1 MSAVQTY
8 QALPTAAPSAL
19 EPFRGLTAVTQQ
31 IFDTA
36 PLPILAMRLD
46 DGSLIYAN
54 PAARLAF
61 GLSEARAITVWDM
74 VLDEA
79 DRETFRQQLQKRQ
92 QGHNDDYELTFCR
105 LDNKRRIAVRIAGIA
120 LLDEDGALF
129 ASMAIVRPVHVSRAT
144 EAILKATQSAKGWR
158 DVFSALARQLVKV
171 LPFDEFSVS
180 LVDERSLLSKV
191 IFNCDRAIQPVQIS
205 QKWYTLTPEALDRIR
220 RDPLIV
226 SSIRDHLV
234 EVRLAH
240 LIKRPGGGLTRGL
253 RSFMSVPIVR
263 GGRIRAVIC
272 LVSRE
277 SAFYDQRDATF
288 ISELPIT
295 GVSQMALHYLAVEEQ
310 RFIKRFSRDVWTC
323 DTNVK
328 IAKQIVRELCSHF
341 DWRHVSLF
349 EVSRK
354 SHQLVLR
361 AQAARQ
367 GAEAVASGLSRPIA
381 LGALGE
387 ACSSGRP
394 ASYPDLP
401 ASGPMRDG
409 VAPLHQW
416 TRSLLCYPVEI
427 RNRVRWILNVEDDSP
442 RAFAKEEIG
451 SLRRLFETA
460 SVALNALAERHVL
473 RAVVEESSQ
482 GVIIINDEGIVTG
495 MNPEARR
502 LLGVSAPGSATEEAG
517 IGRPLAEFV
526 ADPYVCQAL
535 IGVTGRTAEEKIE
548 LRRTDGAAAAVLMSA
563 RLLENNFGRRAIFIK
578 DLAPMQQLKE
588 RESVEAAF
596 LEMAEQVRIPLSL
609 ATSLLSR
616 AVAKIADGTGSSYLD
631 KALRQLAKLQIT
643 FDRLALWRPDLDAD
657 NVRISLHKLAEE
669 ALGDLPE
676 PERSKI
682 RTAIRPSDLSVC
694 GDPYQLKNAIQS
706 VLAYL
711 LRFCPEQAGV
721 EITAEQ
727 EDGHVAIRIRGPVPD
742 SSSAQAASAGPLETI
757 ALGSSVVRRVVERMH
772 GSYSRTND
780 GGRAEFKMVLP
791 AATQGESWLSRR

>member
-8 QALPTAAPSAL
+8 QVLPNAAPSAL

-31 IFDTA
+31 IFDAT
-36 PLPILAMRLD
+36 PLPIMAIRLD
-46 DGSLIYAN
+46 DGTVIYAN

-61 GLSEARAITVWDM
+61 GLPEACAITLWDL
-74 VLDEA
+74 VVDEA
-79 DRETFRQQLQKRQ
+79 GRETFRQQLQKRK
-92 QGHNDDYELTFCR
+92 QGHNDDYELTFRR
-105 LDNKRRIAVRIAGIA
+105 LDNKRRIAVRVAGIA
-120 LLDEDGALF
+120 LLDEDGTLF
-129 ASMAIVRPVHVSRAT
+129 ASMAIIRPIHVLRAT
-144 EAILKATQSAKGWR
+144 EAILKATQSAKKWD
-158 DVFSALARQLVKV
+158 DVFSALAGQLVKV
-171 LPFDEFSVS
+171 LPFDEFSVA
-180 LVDERSLLSKV
+180 LVDEKNLLSKV
-191 IFNCDRAIQPVQIS
+191 IFNCDRAIQPVRIP

-226 SSIRDHLV
+226 PNIRDYLV
-234 EVRLAH
+234 EIGLAH
-240 LIKRPGGGLTRGL
+240 LIKGPGGGLTRGL

-277 SAFYDQRDATF
+277 LAFYDQRDATF

-295 GVSQMALHYLAVEEQ
+295 GVGQTALHSLAVEEE
-310 RFIKRFSRDVWTC
+310 RFIKRFSRDVWAC

-328 IAKQIVRELCSHF
+328 VAEQIVRELCSHF

-354 SHQLVLR
+354 SHQFVLR
-361 AQAARQ
+361 AQAAQ
-367 GAEAVASGLSRPIA
+367 AGADALASGLARPIA

-387 ACSSGRP
+387 ACSSRRP
-394 ASYPDLP
+394 VSHPDLP
-401 ASGPMRDG
+401 ASGSMRDD
-409 VAPLHQW
+409 VAPLHPW
-416 TRSLLCYPVEI
+416 TRSLLCYPVAI
-427 RNRVRWILNVEDDSP
+427 RNRVRWILNVEDDCP

-451 SLRRLFETA
+451 NLRRLFETA

-495 MNPEARR
+495 MNPEARL
-502 LLGVSAPGSATEEAG
+502 LLGVLPSGSVTEEAG

-548 LRRTDGAAAAVLMSA
+548 LRRTDGTTAAVLMSA

-596 LEMAEQVRIPLSL
+596 LEMAEQVRMPLSL
-609 ATSLLSR
+609 ATSLLNR
-616 AVAKIADGTGSSYLD
+616 AMAKSTDGTGSSYLD

-657 NVRISLHKLAEE
+657 NVRINLHKLAEE
-669 ALGDLPE
+669 ALDDLPE

-706 VLAYL
+706 VLSYL
-711 LRFCPEQAGV
+711 LRFCPEQPGV
-721 EITAEQ
+721 EVTAEQ

-742 SSSAQAASAGPLETI
+742 SSSAQAANAGPLETI
-757 ALGSSVVRRVVERMH
+757 ALGESVVRRVVERMH

-780 GGRAEFKMVLP
+780 GGWAEFKLVLT
-791 AATQGESWLSRR
+791 AATKGESWLSRR

>member
-1 MSAVQTY
+1 
-8 QALPTAAPSAL
+8 
-19 EPFRGLTAVTQQ
+19 
-31 IFDTA
+31 
-36 PLPILAMRLD
+36 
-46 DGSLIYAN
+46 
-54 PAARLAF
+54 
-61 GLSEARAITVWDM
+61 
-74 VLDEA
+74 
-79 DRETFRQQLQKRQ
+79 
-92 QGHNDDYELTFCR
+92 
-105 LDNKRRIAVRIAGIA
+105 
-120 LLDEDGALF
+120 
-129 ASMAIVRPVHVSRAT
+129 MAIVRPVHVSRAT

-158 DVFSALARQLVKV
+158 DVFSAFAGQLVKV
-171 LPFDEFSVS
+171 LPFDEFSVA
-180 LVDERSLLSKV
+180 LVDERTLLSKV
-191 IFNCDRAIQPVQIS
+191 IFNCDRAIQPIQIS

-220 RDPLIV
+220 CDPLIV

-240 LIKRPGGGLTRGL
+240 LIKRPGTRGL
-253 RSFMSVPIVR
+253 RSLMSVPIVR

-277 SAFYDQRDATF
+277 PAFYDQRDATF
-288 ISELPIT
+288 ISELPINAV
-295 GVSQMALHYLAVEEQ
+295 GQMALHYLAVEEE

-323 DTNVK
+323 DSNVK
-328 IAKQIVRELCSHF
+328 MAEQIVRELCSHF

-381 LGALGE
+381 VGALGQ
-387 ACSSGRP
+387 ACSSGRS

-401 ASGPMRDG
+401 ASGPTRDS
-409 VAPLHQW
+409 VAPLHGW

-495 MNPEARR
+495 MNPEARL
-502 LLGVSAPGSATEEAG
+502 LLGVSAPPGSATEEAG
-517 IGRPLAEFV
+517 IGRPLAEIV

-548 LRRTDGAAAAVLMSA
+548 LRRTDGVAAAVLMSA

-596 LEMAEQVRIPLSL
+596 LEVAEQVRIPLSL
-609 ATSLLSR
+609 ATSLLNR
-616 AVAKIADGTGSSYLD
+616 AMAKVAGGTGSSYLD
-631 KALRQLAKLQIT
+631 
-643 FDRLALWRPDLDAD
+643 
-657 NVRISLHKLAEE
+657 
-669 ALGDLPE
+669 
-676 PERSKI
+676 
-682 RTAIRPSDLSVC
+682 
-694 GDPYQLKNAIQS
+694 
-706 VLAYL
+706 
-711 LRFCPEQAGV
+711 
-721 EITAEQ
+721 
-727 EDGHVAIRIRGPVPD
+727 
-742 SSSAQAASAGPLETI
+742 
-757 ALGSSVVRRVVERMH
+757 
-772 GSYSRTND
+772 
-780 GGRAEFKMVLP
+780 
-791 AATQGESWLSRR
+791 